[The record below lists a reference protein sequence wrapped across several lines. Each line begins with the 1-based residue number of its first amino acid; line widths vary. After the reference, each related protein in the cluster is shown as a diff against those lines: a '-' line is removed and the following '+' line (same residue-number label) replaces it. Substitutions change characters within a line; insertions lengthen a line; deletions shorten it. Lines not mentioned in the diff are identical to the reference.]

1 MAENKINLYL
11 DYGVTENCINHN
23 SYGEICV
30 GCNCCGRFD
39 KSTMKQA
46 QLIYYKE
53 CLEEEKNF
61 NNWSEDDECR
71 EIQEKNV
78 KLNIESLKI
87 RIAELE
93 GEI

>member
-1 MAENKINLYL
+1 
-11 DYGVTENCINHN
+11 
-23 SYGEICV
+23 
-30 GCNCCGRFD
+30 
-39 KSTMKQA
+39 
-46 QLIYYKE
+46 
-53 CLEEEKNF
+53 LEEEKNF